1 MLWSESQTG
10 CPWSWPRVSL
20 SIYPQLSCAC
30 FLWPSAELC
39 RSRSK
44 PTVDAQALNADAA
57 APAARP
63 DGIFVDC
70 GRGKAANPKSSVQPY
85 QARHVCEEDDSS
97 PACLHDFSS
106 SR

>member
-1 MLWSESQTG
+1 MLWSESTAKLRLFPMAKRRTLQ
-10 CPWSWPRVSL
+10 R
-20 SIYPQLSCAC
+20 
-30 FLWPSAELC
+30 

-85 QARHVCEEDDSS
+85 QARHVCEEDDFS